1 MRRVACSEP
10 CGWHRSEMKAVLAAI
25 LASVAALFVYGRA
38 VGSPAT
44 TTYVCIT
51 LVLVGVLWWI
61 HRTAVFPMPVLW
73 GLAAVGVGNML
84 GGVLLING
92 NTLYL
97 TPIIGPL
104 RYDKIFHA
112 AACGVAAWASWH
124 AVGRWS
130 GDSIKPGRRR
140 FVAILM
146 AAGAGAVVEMVEF
159 TGVNV
164 FPETNVG
171 DYGNNMLDLVANLTG
186 AIAVAAILGR
196 SRVGTGQIRARI
208 TQP

>member
-1 MRRVACSEP
+1 
-10 CGWHRSEMKAVLAAI
+10 MKAVLAVV
-25 LASVAALFVYGRA
+25 LASVAVLYLYGRA
-38 VGSPAT
+38 VDSPAT

-51 LVLVGVLWWI
+51 LVLVAVLWWI
-61 HRTAVFPMPVLW
+61 HRTAAFPIPVLW

-97 TPIIGPL
+97 TQIIGPF
-104 RYDKIFHA
+104 RYDKIFHT

-130 GDSIKPGRRR
+130 GDSMGPGPRRL
-140 FVAILM
+140 VAILM

-186 AIAVAAILGR
+186 AVAIAAILGR
-196 SRVGTGQIRARI
+196 SPVETGQIRARI
-208 TQP
+208 TKP

>member
-1 MRRVACSEP
+1 
-10 CGWHRSEMKAVLAAI
+10 MKAVLAAI
-25 LASVAALFVYGRA
+25 MASIAALFIYGR
-38 VGSPAT
+38 VVDSPAT
-44 TTYVCIT
+44 TTYVFIT

-97 TPIIGPL
+97 TPVIGPL

-112 AACGVAAWASWH
+112 VACGVAAWASWH
-124 AVGRWS
+124 ALGRWTGGS
-130 GDSIKPGRRR
+130 MRPGPRR
-140 FVAILM
+140 FVAVLM

-186 AIAVAAILGR
+186 AVVIASVLGR
-196 SRVGTGQIRARI
+196 SRVGTGRIHARI
-208 TQP
+208 TEP

>member
-1 MRRVACSEP
+1 
-10 CGWHRSEMKAVLAAI
+10 MKAVLAAI
-25 LASVAALFVYGRA
+25 LASVVGMFIYGRV

-44 TTYVCIT
+44 TTYVGIT
-51 LVLVGVLWWI
+51 LVLVAVLWWI
-61 HRTAVFPMPVLW
+61 NRTAVFPMPVLW
-73 GLAAVGVGNML
+73 GLAVVGVGNML
-84 GGVLLING
+84 GGVLLIDG

-112 AACGVAAWASWH
+112 GACGVAAWAAWH
-124 AVGRWS
+124 ATGQWS
-130 GDSIKPGRRR
+130 GGSIRPGPRR

-146 AAGAGAVVEMVEF
+146 AAGAGAVVEIVEF
-159 TGVNV
+159 TGVNI

-186 AIAVAAILGR
+186 AFSVAAVLGR
-196 SRVGTGQIRARI
+196 SRVEAGLIRARI
-208 TQP
+208 TGP